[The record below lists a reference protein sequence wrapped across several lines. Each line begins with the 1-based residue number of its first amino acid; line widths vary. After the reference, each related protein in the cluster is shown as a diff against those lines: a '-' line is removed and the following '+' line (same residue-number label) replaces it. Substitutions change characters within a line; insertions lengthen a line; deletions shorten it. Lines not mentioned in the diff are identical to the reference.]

1 MSDNV
6 TSIKALYSSTLE
18 KIKLSDD
25 ELIQLKEEVDNLR
38 KKDPI
43 IDIYLKKLNLTDEEY
58 LMSLGDIYYYILDK
72 QICSSCKKANVESCP
87 KKNKGVFKY
96 LIYDE
101 DFKILKLNS
110 SFCSCYEKMSDA
122 FNKNLIF
129 TSLTNDE
136 INRYNEEFKNKIF
149 NKDEIYTAY
158 IKNINSSIKNIKDE
172 ELNKGYI
179 FFKLANDKA
188 LFSAAIKMSIYKL
201 NLKTSFFDFKDEFFS
216 KLNSKFD
223 NERYNAINIYE
234 EAIKSKVLYIDN
246 FDCNPNYFL
255 NFTEKYLIDLL
266 KFRNS
271 KSYLTFI
278 NFSIFTSVN
287 SYLNYQKKFLDSF
300 KIEELK
306 SLLNSIGVTLT
317 IKNK

>member
-6 TSIKALYSSTLE
+6 TSVKTLYSSTLE

-25 ELIQLKEEVDNLR
+25 ELIKLKEEVDNLR
-38 KKDPI
+38 NEDPI
-43 IDIYLKKLNLTDEEY
+43 IDIYLKKLNLTDDEY

-72 QICSSCKKANVESCP
+72 KICSSCKKINIESCP

-96 LIYDE
+96 LKYDE

-110 SFCSCYEKMSDA
+110 SFCSCYKKMSDA

-129 TSLTNDE
+129 TSLINDE
-136 INRYNEEFKNKIF
+136 INRYNEEFKKNLF
-149 NKDEIYTAY
+149 NKDEIYTTY
-158 IKNINSSIKNIKDE
+158 IKSINSSIKNLKE
-172 ELNKGYI
+172 EDINKGYI
-179 FFKLANDKA
+179 FFKLINSKA
-188 LFSAAIKMSIYKL
+188 LFSAAVKISIYKL
-201 NLKTSFFDFKDEFFS
+201 NLTTSYFDFKDEFFS

-234 EAIKSKVLYIDN
+234 EAINSKVLFIDN
-246 FDCNPNYFL
+246 FDCSPNYFL
-255 NFTEKYLIDLL
+255 DFTDKYLIDLL
-266 KFRNS
+266 KLRTS

-287 SYLNYQKKFLDSF
+287 SYLNYQKKFLDST

-306 SLLNSIGVTLT
+306 SLLNSIAVTLT
-317 IKNK
+317 IKK